1 MTRKEL
7 LALGLPEDRIVWNPH
22 TGPLYEH
29 ILAQGRA
36 RITSTGAVVTNTVPY
51 TGRSPN
57 DKFLV
62 EEPTSRDHVWWG
74 EVNRPFPEQAF
85 LELRKRVLA
94 YLQAQPRIFVE
105 EVYAGAHPRHRFRI
119 RVVTESAWH
128 ALFARNMFIVPH
140 TEDPEFDADYTIF
153 HAPYFRATPEL
164 DGTRSEAFVILHL
177 GRREILIGGTPYA
190 GEMKKSI
197 FTVLN
202 YELPLR
208 GVLSMHCSANY
219 GRDKNDV
226 SLFFGLS
233 GTGKT
238 TLSMDPDRTIVGDDE
253 HGWGEDGVFNFEGG
267 SYAKVIRISAEHEP
281 LIYKASLAFGSI
293 LENVVMDDQG
303 YVDFDDDRHTENTRA
318 AFSLKRLE
326 NVDLSGQAG
335 HPRQIFF
342 LTADAFGVM
351 PPLARL
357 NRAQTMYYF
366 LLGYTS
372 KLAGTERGVKE
383 PQPTFSAC
391 FGAPFLVH
399 HPAKYAVMLAEF
411 AEKHGVEVWLLN
423 TGWTGGPYGEGH
435 RMPLP
440 YTRAMVHA
448 VQQGVLRDVPFET
461 EPYFGLSIPTRVP
474 GVPEE
479 VLRPWTTWKDLHGY
493 REKVEALKS
502 QFDAYMKKFRENL
515 PEEVVRMMEGA

>member
-1 MTRKEL
+1 MTRQEL
-7 LALGLPEDRIVWNPH
+7 CALGLPEERILWNPKE
-22 TGPLYEH
+22 GPLYEFMVH
-29 ILAQGRA
+29 QGVRVA
-36 RITSTGAVVTNTVPY
+36 STGAVVTQTVPY
-51 TGRSPN
+51 TGRSPL

-62 EEPTSRDHVWWG
+62 EEPSSKDVVWWG
-74 EVNRPFPEQAF
+74 KVNRPFSEQAF
-85 LELRKRVLA
+85 MELRKRVLA
-94 YLQAQPRIFVE
+94 YLQGRDRLFVE
-105 EVYAGAHPRHRFRI
+105 EVLAGAHPTYQI
-119 RVVTESAWH
+119 RVRLVTESAWH
-128 ALFARNMFIVPH
+128 ALFARNMFIL
-140 TEDPEFDADYTIF
+140 PEKDDSDFDATWTLF
-153 HAPYFRATPEL
+153 HAPFFRATPAL
-164 DGTRSEAFVILHL
+164 DGTRSEVFVILHL
-177 GRREILIGGTPYA
+177 GRKEILIGGTPYA
-190 GEMKKSI
+190 GEIKKSI

-202 YELPLR
+202 YQLPLS

-238 TLSMDPDRTIVGDDE
+238 TLSMDPDRTVVGDDE

-267 SYAKVIRISAEHEP
+267 SYAKVIRISPKYEP
-281 LIYKASLAFGSI
+281 LIYQASLAFGSI

-303 YVDFDDDRHTENTRA
+303 NVDFDDDRYTENTRA
-318 AFSLKRLE
+318 AFSLEKLG
-326 NVDLSGQAG
+326 NVDLSGRAG

-357 NRAQTMYYF
+357 DRVQTMYYF

-399 HPAKYAVMLAEF
+399 HPARYATMLADF
-411 AEKHGVEVWLLN
+411 AQRYKTEVWLLN
-423 TGWTGGPYGEGH
+423 TGWTGGPYGEGQ

-448 VQQGVLRDVPFET
+448 VQKGELSRVSFEE
-461 EPYFGLSIPTRVP
+461 EPYFNLSIPTEVP
-474 GVPEE
+474 GVPAE
-479 VLRPWTTWKDLHGY
+479 VLRPWTTWKDLKAY
-493 REKVEALKS
+493 EAKARELRERFEV
-502 QFDAYMKKFRENL
+502 YMQTFTKEL
-515 PEEVVRMMEGA
+515 PEEVLTLMQS